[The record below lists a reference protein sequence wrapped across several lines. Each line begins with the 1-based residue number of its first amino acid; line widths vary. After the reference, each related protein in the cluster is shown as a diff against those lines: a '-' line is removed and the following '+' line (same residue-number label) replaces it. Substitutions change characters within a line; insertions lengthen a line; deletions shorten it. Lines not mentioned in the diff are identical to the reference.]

1 MFNKDALSVEDMVE
15 QTASFSMAT
24 IVDGK
29 SPPCA
34 VASAFTGTQQI
45 LALKSRR
52 SLESE
57 LHKTLESNSPHTVST
72 ELGDEHRGGLESSAE
87 PDIALVEGVRTRLLK
102 LFVNVHQNSAVG
114 AAFACA
120 SDFFET
126 PGQCIPKYFNM
137 ISRPIGLK
145 IIEQRVKDQRY
156 GTLAQ
161 VELDLNLMYSNCRD
175 YNKVNQYG
183 DGYIAMAANL
193 ERKLTKKLC
202 KMKAK
207 IRARSSID

>member
-1 MFNKDALSVEDMVE
+1 MS
-15 QTASFSMAT
+15 
-24 IVDGK
+24 I
-29 SPPCA
+29 
-34 VASAFTGTQQI
+34 
-45 LALKSRR
+45 
-52 SLESE
+52 
-57 LHKTLESNSPHTVST
+57 KTLQLVLRTC
-72 ELGDEHRGGLESSAE
+72 SSY
-87 PDIALVEGVRTRLLK
+87 DHILLSI
-102 LFVNVHQNSAVG
+102 NAG

-120 SDFFET
+120 SEFFET

-145 IIEQRVKDQRY
+145 MIEQRVKDQRSAVDFIRRIWPADRVPCRY
-156 GTLAQ
+156 GTLEQ